1 MTIQSQRD
9 LDGLRRVGRVVSLA
23 LSEMKR
29 RVKVGVTTQE
39 LDVVCAETFERNGA
53 RPAPQLVYG
62 FPGVACVS
70 INDEAVHGI
79 PGPRTIRAGDLV
91 KLDVT
96 AELDGYIADAAVTVA
111 IPTASRVRRRLARWA
126 RAALHKPKSTEG
138 MTMQQRNGR

>member
-39 LDVVCAETFERNGA
+39 LDVVCAETFERSGA

-96 AELDGYIADAAVTVA
+96 AE
-111 IPTASRVRRRLARWA
+111 RLR
-126 RAALHKPKSTEG
+126 
-138 MTMQQRNGR
+138 Q